1 MAELMAALFLP
12 CAQAV
17 LFAVG
22 DTIGQGS
29 SRKAGSP
36 WDWPRAFALPALD
49 SCVDATLAS
58 VAPSRRWRREMVRG
72 ADTAR
77 RCRRRAGALRD
88 LRRRHLLPAV
98 SFQMPVRTHA
108 SFGTLINR
116 VSSR

>member
-1 MAELMAALFLP
+1 MAELMAASLTMRLLP

-49 SCVDATLAS
+49 CWTRRCALATLARS
-58 VAPSRRWRREMVRG
+58 HA
-72 ADTAR
+72 
-77 RCRRRAGALRD
+77 AGAELT
-88 LRRRHLLPAV
+88 RRVAAVAGLARSVIYGGVIYCLP
-98 SFQMPVRTHA
+98 
-108 SFGTLINR
+108 
-116 VSSR
+116 